1 MDKADI
7 QSKLSK
13 INICTA
19 EMKAQGI
26 DTCFILKDKNGQMF
40 VQGTHAIGKCVIL
53 DYESIRSELSNI
65 TEYNWIDRIMIPKL
79 QEPLDANS
87 RDQLKSHLSKIIIA
101 EQNLGKAH
109 VEYNNQNPSW
119 WDESITFARKNSI
132 TGLMKKKDLVIQV
145 QNAYTH
151 YNLKNMDTKFVHI
164 EWSDFPG
171 PPIIPSKINHPIIQ
185 QTPVLFPQ
193 PAPIMSTSIQ
203 PQQQFWINESLHPVV
218 VDKVIKDFLEEAYQN
233 NALLHNDSDSICHH
247 DAAKTQKQLEIDWPL
262 KKIRGNE
269 YSLKGINYAFIDS
282 LDVGINVIRLSNAK
296 LNKSMEVNFNIST
309 FPSHNTC
316 DHAKSISPSKRKS
329 TKNLKFLF
337 GSRSMSINTSITWV
351 ILSC

>member
-13 INICTA
+13 INIFMA

-26 DTCFILKDKNGQMF
+26 DICFVLKDKNGQMC
-40 VQGTHAIGKCVIL
+40 VQGTHTIGKCVIL
-53 DYESIRSELSNI
+53 DHESIRSELRNT

-79 QEPLDANS
+79 EEPIDANS
-87 RDQLKSHLSKIIIA
+87 HDQLRSHLSKIIIA

-119 WDESITFARKNSI
+119 WDESITFSRKNSI
-132 TGLMKKKDLVIQV
+132 MGLMKKRDLVIQV

-151 YNLKNMDTKFVHI
+151 YNLKTMDTKFVHI

-203 PQQQFWINESLHPVV
+203 PQQQFWINESSHPVV
-218 VDKVIKDFLEEAYQN
+218 VDRVIKDFLEEANQS
-233 NALLHNDSDSICHH
+233 NALRHNDSDSICHH

-262 KKIRGNE
+262 KK
-269 YSLKGINYAFIDS
+269 
-282 LDVGINVIRLSNAK
+282 
-296 LNKSMEVNFNIST
+296 
-309 FPSHNTC
+309 NT
-316 DHAKSISPSKRKS
+316 RK
-329 TKNLKFLF
+329 
-337 GSRSMSINTSITWV
+337 
-351 ILSC
+351 